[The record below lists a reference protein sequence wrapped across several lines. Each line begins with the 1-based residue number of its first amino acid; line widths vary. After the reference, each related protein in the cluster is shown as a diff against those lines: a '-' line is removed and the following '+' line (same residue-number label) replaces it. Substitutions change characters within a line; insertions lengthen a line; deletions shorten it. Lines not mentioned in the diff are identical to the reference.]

1 MKEMVLLKCESESKM
16 AVVLCPQ
23 CARISR
29 QVLKAPYS
37 PMREAELVRPH
48 SCPVCGA
55 AYESCS
61 LNGAENYRADFARYN
76 NAPAQYNDAVRDNYA
91 QKQKFQPAPANTTS
105 TTTSNTTS
113 SINEQ
118 RQNLANVMQQRLDQQ
133 RTATPS
139 APATGASKSQS
150 TIPVPHTAIPLW
162 QDLFSTT
169 ILGRG
174 RTYYN
179 AGRVKNLSK
188 NNACHSAVVTGTE
201 EYNVVI
207 SYEGDKIASMTC
219 NCPYAQSGERCK
231 HMAAV
236 LYAAYGDGSIKR
248 TSEPIP
254 EEKSDAV
261 SAPVVT
267 QSIQEK
273 TADTISI
280 PVMKTSATP
289 ASDVETP
296 YQELDRKIDFWKREL
311 LDTGKRNKMINYRE
325 TKRSTL
331 KILEPSAEELFN
343 QLAVTEKTLTFQKP
357 ISKETDIRTYSLL
370 SLLETLSYSLPV
382 TRGDIKTDGTIVERE
397 KTLKNLRSKAKL
409 AREEQGTNIL
419 YLCFGFIYWR
429 EHDRDS
435 SPWMKSPLL
444 MMPVTLGLKS
454 LNAPYTLTKGDD
466 EIEVN
471 PTLDYLFNAEYNI
484 DLPTFE
490 LKNKSSFAEYL
501 RTIEEIVDRRGWKVV
516 PEVSLGLLSFL
527 KISMYHDLNNNREMM
542 INNPVLRAMAGDR
555 TAIGDIPA
563 AAQNYDFD
571 KADPKDWHEVVN
583 SDSSQEEAILLSK
596 LGVSFVMQGPPGT
609 GKSQTITN
617 IIAEAMADGKKVL
630 FVSEK
635 AAALQVVLKRL
646 TEVGLSDFCLS
657 LHNYKANKK
666 EIIDSIGAN
675 LSLQPE
681 YVGDSVLRELTEL
694 FHDRQYLDTYA
705 DELHQA
711 IAPLGD
717 SIYMVFGKLSKL
729 ETASVVEFSLE
740 KPMEISKE
748 QYASLL
754 YCISAFE
761 KALQNLDGPLS
772 ENPWYGTKA
781 TSSGQTYKQQLMAAT
796 GALSEELHE
805 IDQLATELNEEYHT
819 AFPHTWTGIK
829 EGNDELGQALALP
842 MFTTDWLES
851 AARARMLSTA
861 KFEYQEQQKYYA
873 ACETFRE
880 VLDTSVLDAPIDT
893 WLDQAKTVA
902 DNLAQLGFNTDYS
915 MAPFSKAITNREPVT
930 ALIGTLKSFLD
941 QCQVAEKTA
950 GIGGRITFAKAEKLY
965 TLISLLEKKRQYVH
979 PSWFAFKTLNKL
991 STHLPVAKTHAASL
1005 QKAND
1010 AIAADWNDSVY
1021 EIDAS
1026 KISEYFG
1033 SEYAWI
1039 YQQSGDVGA
1048 LLDSEIK
1055 NANALLSEISSLLN
1069 ATKEAYSLLH
1079 YSGADSV
1086 ESITMLCNVLSLI
1099 VEAPYMEADWFDP
1112 RKNADILPK
1121 INEAMKVCA
1130 SVREKSD
1137 ALLVDWEPTVFSID
1151 ADGMLARF
1159 KTEYTGFLHKMKGNY
1174 KEDIKTIKL
1183 NAKAVGK
1190 AIDEPQIVALLQ
1202 QIKEVNEEKKWFDT
1216 HSAEMAALLGS
1227 RYKGFDTDW
1236 VAVQKSMQVAL
1247 QIAALFPY
1255 GSIPVETIHAI
1266 RAITESLQL
1275 TGDAKRICEQISI
1288 SNIEHCS
1295 TIITDS
1301 KFVAGFVRSSSLNEE
1316 IIPQINSFIQNGGQQ
1331 RLYIEQFKNA
1341 KKTSSLSY
1349 EEINEL
1355 LSSLIIVKQ
1364 EEDWFEENAETNRE
1378 LFAALNQGKNS
1389 DWDTIEAGLELT
1401 KTIKGL
1407 FEDNV
1412 VPDAVVAYAC
1422 AEVRDENTTLTIAML
1437 NPAKI
1442 DEYKHALLK
1451 IAPQWNT
1458 DKFDIPKMI
1467 ENLEAYGTAAGTIS
1481 SVIAEIRGYVS
1492 TGSISAEELLS
1503 KVANAKDAR
1512 FCKQEIEK
1520 REQNNSELFGNRYV
1534 GIDTEWTTL
1543 QQDITAVDAVVM
1555 SKRTVTSDNVL
1566 TMIANDFECRE
1577 KLSSLHARLSELVT
1591 KTMPEIGYFQEQ
1603 FENADFTGSELTAI
1617 ADRYDACLNG
1627 FGELNKWLDYVETR
1641 AECDK
1646 YGLADFTAKLAAAD
1660 NSIPDVRAAFER
1672 GFYHQW
1678 IGLAMDT
1685 VPAVQSFRRRV
1696 HEQRIDRFVKTDEK
1710 QYALSQKRIRDR
1722 IISTYPRTNQM
1733 AKAGSELGILRHEME
1748 KKRRIMPIRK
1758 LFQSIPNLLL
1768 TLKPCLMMSPL
1779 SVAYFLEAGS
1789 YQFDMVIFDE
1799 ASQIFPQ
1806 DAIGAIFRA
1815 KQVVIAGDTKQLPPT
1830 SFFASS
1836 TGNGDDA
1843 FDDEDSY
1850 EDEVYDSILEE
1861 TANILPNR
1869 TLLWHYRS
1877 KHEHLI
1883 AFSNQEIY
1891 KGELVTFP
1899 SSNESERDTGVEFV
1913 YVEDGYYE
1921 GGGKNCNIL
1930 EARRIVQ
1937 LIKEHIDRHPTRSL
1951 GVIAFSEKQQNAIAL
1966 EVQRFRE
1973 KNSEYEEFF
1982 AEGKEDEFF
1991 IKNLENVQGDE
2002 RDTIIFSVGYAKTKE
2017 QKANNKPMA
2026 MRFGPL
2032 GVQGG
2037 ERRLNVAITRAK
2049 TNIKLVSSIL
2059 PSDIDLSRT
2068 ESDGV
2073 RMLRSYIEFAM
2084 NGDATLAAARANAKP
2099 DDFVDAVA
2107 KFLTEHGYKVSQY
2120 VGCSGY
2126 KIDIAVEHPSEVV
2139 HQFAAGIECDGYSYA
2154 SSRTARDRD
2163 RLRGSVLK
2171 NMGWNMYR
2179 VWSAE
2184 WYKNPEIE
2192 GEKLLAFIKSAID
2205 ECDKKVKAIEE
2216 EKRKA
2221 EEALRKAE
2229 EAKRKEQERI
2239 KAEQEA
2245 AERKRLEEAAQREAE
2260 AKAAKEAKRREA
2272 AQRQAAQEEARREA
2286 ARKQWEEERRRK
2298 EAEQKAKTPKVDI
2311 SWVKKEALVKH
2322 KSFGIGSVKKIED
2335 GYINIAFPAGE
2346 KRFAIPSAF
2355 ETGFLTRPAPGENTS
2370 SSANTPKQ
2378 PARTGSKSP
2387 AELIREL
2394 AAKGFTCI
2402 DNRSTSG
2409 IVWVLYSSEKK
2420 TSFETMVAGYNV
2432 QYKLEKRGAMA
2443 TKNAPAWRIMFN

>member
-1 MKEMVLLKCESESKM
+1 MEEMVLLKCESESKM

-23 CARISR
+23 CTRISR

-37 PMREAELVRPH
+37 PMRKAELVRPH

-55 AYESCS
+55 VYESCS

-76 NAPAQYNDAVRDNYA
+76 NAPTQYNNAVRDNYA
-91 QKQKFQPAPANTTS
+91 QKQKSQPAPANTTS
-105 TTTSNTTS
+105 TITSNAMS
-113 SINEQ
+113 NINEQ
-118 RQNLANVMQQRLDQQ
+118 RQNLANVMHQRLDQQ
-133 RTATPS
+133 RAATPS
-139 APATGASKSQS
+139 APAAGASKSQR
-150 TIPVPHTAIPLW
+150 TIPVPHTAILLW

-169 ILGRG
+169 ILSHG

-179 AGRVKNLSK
+179 AGRVKNLTK
-188 NNACHSAVVTGTE
+188 NNSYHSAVVTGTK
-201 EYNVVI
+201 EYNVGI
-207 SYEGDKIASMTC
+207 SYEGNKIASMTC

-236 LYAAYGDGSIKR
+236 LYTAYRDESIKR
-248 TSEPIP
+248 ISEPIT
-254 EEKSDAV
+254 EKKSDAAPV
-261 SAPVVT
+261 PVVT
-267 QSIQEK
+267 SSAQEK
-273 TADTISI
+273 AADTISI
-280 PVMKTSATP
+280 PVMQTSAAP
-289 ASDVETP
+289 VSDAATP

-331 KILEPSAEELFN
+331 KIMEPSAEELFN
-343 QLAVTEKTLTFQKP
+343 QLAITEKTLTFQKP

-454 LNAPYTLTKGDD
+454 LIAPYTLTKGDD

-490 LKNKSSFAEYL
+490 LKNKSSFSEYL

-527 KISMYHDLNNNREMM
+527 KISMYHDLNNNHEMM

-583 SDSSQEEAILLSK
+583 ADSSQEEAILLSK
-596 LGVSFVMQGPPGT
+596 MGISFVMQGPPGT

-617 IIAEAMADGKKVL
+617 IIAEALADGKKVL

-705 DELHQA
+705 DGLHQA

-754 YCISAFE
+754 YCVSAFE

-805 IDQLATELNEEYHT
+805 IDQLATELNEEYRT

-829 EGNDELGQALALP
+829 EGNDELRQALDLP

-851 AARARMLSTA
+851 ATRARMLSTT
-861 KFEYQEQQKYYA
+861 KIEHQEQQKYYA

-893 WLDQAKTVA
+893 WLDQAKTAA

-915 MAPFSKAITNREPVT
+915 MAPFSKAIANREPVT

-941 QCQVAEKTA
+941 QYQVAEKTA
-950 GIGGRITFAKAEKLY
+950 GIGGRITFTKAEKLY

-991 STHLPVAKTHAASL
+991 STHLPEAKTHAASL

-1021 EIDAS
+1021 KIDAS

-1048 LLDSEIK
+1048 LLDSEID
-1055 NANALLSEISSLLN
+1055 NANALLSEISSLLK
-1069 ATKEAYSLLH
+1069 AIEEAYSLLH
-1079 YSGADSV
+1079 YTGTDSV
-1086 ESITMLCNVLSLI
+1086 ESITMLCSVLSLI

-1112 RKNADILPK
+1112 RKNAEILSK

-1183 NAKAVGK
+1183 NARAVGK
-1190 AIDEPQIVALLQ
+1190 AIDEPQIIALLQ

-1216 HSAEMAALLGS
+1216 HSAEMVALLGS
-1227 RYKGFDTDW
+1227 RYKGFDTNW
-1236 VAVQKSMQVAL
+1236 AAVQKSMQVAL

-1255 GSIPVETIHAI
+1255 GNIPVETIHAI

-1275 TGDAKRICEQISI
+1275 TGDAKRICEQISV

-1295 TIITDS
+1295 TIITNS
-1301 KFVAGFVRSSSLNEE
+1301 NFVADFVRSSSLNEE

-1355 LSSLIIVKQ
+1355 LSSLVIVKQ
-1364 EEDWFEENAETNRE
+1364 EEDWFEENVEANRE

-1389 DWDTIEAGLELT
+1389 DWDAIEAGLELT

-1422 AEVRDENTTLTIAML
+1422 AEVRDENTTPTIAML
-1437 NPAKI
+1437 NPVKI
-1442 DEYKHALLK
+1442 DEYKHALLE
-1451 IAPQWNT
+1451 IGPQWNT
-1458 DKFDIPKMI
+1458 DKFDIPKLI
-1467 ENLEAYGTAAGTIS
+1467 ENLEAYEIAAGTIFS
-1481 SVIAEIRGYVS
+1481 TVAKIREYVS
-1492 TGSISAEELLS
+1492 TIRSLSAENLLT
-1503 KVANAKDAR
+1503 KVANAKEAR
-1512 FCKQEIEK
+1512 ACKKEITR
-1520 REQNNSELFGNRYV
+1520 REQNNTELFGNRYE

-1543 QQDITAVDAVVM
+1543 QRDITAVDAVVM
-1555 SKRTVTSDNVL
+1555 SKRTVTSDSVL

-1591 KTMPEIGYFQEQ
+1591 KTMPEIGYFQKQ
-1603 FENADFTGSELTAI
+1603 FENVDFTGSELTAI

-1627 FGELNKWLDYVETR
+1627 FGELNKWLDYIETR

-1646 YGLADFTAKLAAAD
+1646 HGLADFTAKIAAAD
-1660 NSIPDVRAAFER
+1660 NSIPDVLAAFER

-1685 VPAVQSFRRRV
+1685 VPAVQSFRRRI

-1733 AKAGSELGILRHEME
+1733 AKAGSELGILHHEME
-1748 KKRRIMPIRK
+1748 KKRRIMPLRK

-1850 EDEVYDSILEE
+1850 DDEVYDSILEE

-1899 SSNESERDTGVEFV
+1899 SSNEIERDTGVEFV

-2032 GVQGG
+2032 GVEGG

-2049 TNIKLVSSIL
+2049 TNVKLVSSIL
-2059 PSDIDLSRT
+2059 PSDIDLNRT

-2084 NGDATLAAARANAKP
+2084 NGGATIAAARANAKP

-2126 KIDIAVEHPSEVV
+2126 KIDIAVEHPSEIV

-2184 WYKNPEIE
+2184 WYTNPEVE

-2245 AERKRLEEAAQREAE
+2245 ADCKRL
-2260 AKAAKEAKRREA
+2260 
-2272 AQRQAAQEEARREA
+2272 EEARREA

-2311 SWVKKEALVKH
+2311 SWVKKDALAKH

-2355 ETGFLTRPAPGENTS
+2355 ETGFLTKPAPGENTS
-2370 SSANTPKQ
+2370 SSANMLKQ
-2378 PARTGSKSP
+2378 PTRTGSKSP

-2402 DNRSTSG
+2402 DNRSASG

-2420 TSFETMVAGYNV
+2420 TSFETIVAGYNV

>member
-1 MKEMVLLKCESESKM
+1 MEEMVILRCESESKM
-16 AVVLCPQ
+16 AVVLCPK

-37 PMREAELVRPH
+37 PLRKAELVRTH

-61 LNGAENYRADFARYN
+61 LSGAENYRADFARYN
-76 NAPAQYNDAVRDNYA
+76 STPSQYNDAVRDNYA
-91 QKQKFQPAPANTTS
+91 QKQRAQFAPANTS
-105 TTTSNTTS
+105 SMTS
-113 SINEQ
+113 STQSSSITEQ
-118 RQNLANVMQQRLDQQ
+118 RQNLAYVMHQHLEQQRA
-133 RTATPS
+133 ATPS
-139 APATGASKSQS
+139 APASGTHNTQS
-150 TIPVPHTAIPLW
+150 TIPVPRTAIPMW

-174 RTYYN
+174 KTYYN
-179 AGRVKNLSK
+179 AGRVKNLAK
-188 NNACHSAVVTGTE
+188 NNSSHSAVVIGTE
-201 EYNVVI
+201 DYNVVI
-207 SYEGDKIASMTC
+207 SYDGDKIASMTC

-231 HMAAV
+231 HMASV
-236 LYAAYGDGSIKR
+236 LFAAYGDGFPKKA
-248 TSEPIP
+248 SEPMP
-254 EEKSDAV
+254 EKKVAPLLS
-261 SAPVVT
+261 PVVNT
-267 QSIQEK
+267 TAPSKAKDMTTIPAAQPATVPVQEV
-273 TADTISI
+273 T
-280 PVMKTSATP
+280 
-289 ASDVETP
+289 TP

-370 SLLETLSYSLPV
+370 SLLETFSYSLPV
-382 TRGDIKTDGTIVERE
+382 TRGDIKTEGTIVERE

-409 AREEQGTNIL
+409 AQEEQGTNIL

-429 EHDRDS
+429 EHDRES

-444 MMPVTLGLKS
+444 MMPVNLGLKS
-454 LNAPYTLTKGDD
+454 LNAPYTLSKGDD

-490 LKNKSSFAEYL
+490 LMNKSSFAEYL
-501 RTIEEIVDRRGWKVV
+501 QTIEEIVDRRGWKVV

-542 INNPVLRAMAGDR
+542 INNSVLRAMAGDR

-571 KADPKDWHEVVN
+571 KADPRDWHEVVN

-596 LGVSFVMQGPPGT
+596 MGVSFVMQGPPGT

-617 IIAEAMADGKKVL
+617 IIAEALADGKKVL

-646 TEVGLSDFCLS
+646 SEVGLSDFCLS

-694 FHDRQYLDTYA
+694 FHDRQYLDSYV
-705 DELHQA
+705 DELHQE

-729 ETASVVEFSLE
+729 ENASVVEFSLE

-761 KALQNLDGPLS
+761 KALQNMDGPLS

-781 TSSGQTYKQQLMAAT
+781 TSAGQTYKQQLISAT
-796 GALSEELHE
+796 GALPVELHE
-805 IDQLATELNEEYHT
+805 MDQLATELDQNYHAKFT
-819 AFPHTWTGIK
+819 HTWAGIK
-829 EGNDELGQALALP
+829 TGNDELGLALALP
-842 MFTTDWLES
+842 LFTADWLNS
-851 AARARMLSTA
+851 ATRARMLSSA
-861 KFEYQEQQKYYA
+861 KYEYQEQQKYLA
-873 ACETFRE
+873 ACETFIGA
-880 VLDTSVLDAPIDT
+880 LDATVLDAPIDE
-893 WLDQAKTVA
+893 WLEQAEKFSGS
-902 DNLAQLGFNTDYS
+902 LSKLGFSTDYS
-915 MAPFSKAITNREPVT
+915 MNPITNAIAHRDSVT
-930 ALIGTLKSFLD
+930 SLIGTLKSFLTQYQLAD
-941 QCQVAEKTA
+941 KLA
-950 GIGGRITFAKAEKLY
+950 GIGGEITFAKAATLY
-965 TLISLLEKKRQYVH
+965 TLISLLEKSHQYIH
-979 PSWFAFKTLNKL
+979 PSWFEYKTLSQL
-991 STHLPVAKTHAASL
+991 SEHLPKAKEHAMSL
-1005 QKAND
+1005 SRAKET
-1010 AIAADWNDSVY
+1010 IATEWSDQVY
-1021 EIDAS
+1021 DIDAS

-1033 SEYAWI
+1033 VDYSWI
-1039 YQQSGDVGA
+1039 YQQAGDVVV
-1048 LLDSEIK
+1048 LLDNEID
-1055 NANALLSEISSLLN
+1055 NAKRLLSELNSLLS

-1079 YSGADSV
+1079 YSGDDSV
-1086 ESITMLCNVLSLI
+1086 ESITMLCNVLSLTA
-1099 VEAPYMEADWFDP
+1099 EAPYMEADWFDP
-1112 RKNADILPK
+1112 RKNA
-1121 INEAMKVCA
+1121 EAMSLVDAAIRICS
-1130 SVREKSD
+1130 SVREKSN
-1137 ALLVDWEPTVFSID
+1137 ALLTDWEPTVFSID

-1159 KTEYTGFLHKMKGNY
+1159 KTEYTGFFHKMKANY
-1174 KEDIKTIKL
+1174 KEDIKVIKL

-1190 AIDEPQIVALLQ
+1190 AIDEPQIIALLQ
-1202 QIKEVNEEKKWFDT
+1202 GVKAINEEKKWFDT
-1216 HSAEMAALLGS
+1216 HAEEMHTLLGT

-1236 VAVQKSMQVAL
+1236 ASIQKSMQIAL
-1247 QIAALFPY
+1247 QISALFPY
-1255 GSIPVETIHAI
+1255 GNIPMETIQAI
-1266 RAITESLQL
+1266 RTVTQSLQL
-1275 TGDAKRICEQISI
+1275 TGEAKRICDLISTA
-1288 SNIEHCS
+1288 NIEKCS
-1295 TIITDS
+1295 TSIINS
-1301 KFVAGFVRSSSLNEE
+1301 KLVAGLVRSSSLSGE
-1316 IIPQINSFIQNGGQQ
+1316 IIPQIEAFIKNGGQQ
-1331 RLYIEQFKNA
+1331 RIYIDQFKNA
-1341 KKTSSLSY
+1341 KKATTLSY
-1349 EEINEL
+1349 ESIIEL
-1355 LSSLIIVKQ
+1355 LANLILVKQ
-1364 EEDWFEENAETNRE
+1364 EVTWFEDNAKTNHE
-1378 LFAALNQGKNS
+1378 LFAALYQGTTS
-1389 DWDTIEAGLELT
+1389 DWNDIEAGQELV
-1401 KTIKGL
+1401 KTIRSL
-1407 FEDNV
+1407 FAHND
-1412 VPDAVVAYAC
+1412 VPDSVVSYAC
-1422 AEVRDENTTLTIAML
+1422 SESRDENTTLAIAML
-1437 NPAKI
+1437 DPAKI
-1442 DEYKHALLK
+1442 AEYEKVLK
-1451 IAPQWNT
+1451 TVAPQWNT
-1458 DKFDIPKMI
+1458 DKCTIPSLI
-1467 ENLEAYGTAAGTIS
+1467 EKLEAYAATIRMIA
-1481 SVIAEIRGYVS
+1481 SVMVEVRGYAS
-1492 TGSISAEELLS
+1492 DGTLSAETLLS
-1503 KVANAKDAR
+1503 KVGNAKEAR
-1512 FCKQEIEK
+1512 SSKQGLEERK
-1520 REQNNSELFGNRYV
+1520 SQNAELFQARYE
-1534 GIDTEWTTL
+1534 GINTDWKIL
-1543 QQDITAVDAVVM
+1543 QQDIIAVDNVVLA
-1555 SKRTVTSDNVL
+1555 KRAVTSDSMMVKLCDNP
-1566 TMIANDFECRE
+1566 NYRE
-1577 KLSSLHARLSELVT
+1577 KLSAIHTRISELVT
-1591 KTMPEIGYFQEQ
+1591 RTIPEIGYFQDQ
-1603 FENADFTGSELTAI
+1603 FANVDFTALELSVV
-1617 ADRYDACLNG
+1617 ADRYNACLNG

-1646 YGLADFTAKLAAAD
+1646 HGLAAFTAKIAAAD
-1660 NSIPDVRAAFER
+1660 NSITDVRAAFER

-1685 VPAVQSFRRRV
+1685 VPAVQNFRRRV
-1696 HEQRIDRFVKTDEK
+1696 HMQRIERFVKTDEK
-1710 QYALSQKRIRDR
+1710 QYALSQKRIRDK
-1722 IISTYPRTNQM
+1722 IISTYPRTNEI

-1748 KKRRIMPIRK
+1748 KKRRIMPLRR

-1830 SFFASS
+1830 SFFSSS
-1836 TGNGDDA
+1836 TGNGDEI
-1843 FDDEDSY
+1843 FDDEDNY
-1850 EDEVYDSILEE
+1850 DDEVYDSILEE

-1891 KGELVTFP
+1891 KGKLVTFP

-1921 GGGKNCNIL
+1921 GNGKNCNIL

-1937 LIKEHIDRHPTRSL
+1937 LIKEHIDRYPNRSL

-2002 RDTIIFSVGYAKTKE
+2002 RDTIIFSVGYARTKE
-2017 QKANNKPMA
+2017 QKANGKPMA

-2068 ESDGV
+2068 ESEGI

-2084 NGDATLAAARANAKP
+2084 NGEATLASARANAKP

-2107 KFLTEHGYKVSQY
+2107 QFLKKHGYKVSQY
-2120 VGCSGY
+2120 IGCSGY
-2126 KIDIAVEHPSEVV
+2126 KIDIAVEHPSEIVQ
-2139 HQFAAGIECDGYSYA
+2139 QFAAGIECDGYSYA
-2154 SSRTARDRD
+2154 ASKTARDRD
-2163 RLRGSVLK
+2163 RLRWAVLRD
-2171 NMGWNMYR
+2171 MGWNMYR

-2184 WYKNPEIE
+2184 WYKNPEVE
-2192 GEKLLAFIKSAID
+2192 GEKLLAFIRAAIE
-2205 ECDKKVKAIEE
+2205 ECDKKVRAIEE

-2221 EEALRKAE
+2221 EEALKKAE
-2229 EAKRKEQERI
+2229 EAKRKELERI

-2245 AERKRLEEAAQREAE
+2245 ERMRLEEDARRKAE
-2260 AKAAKEAKRREA
+2260 LKAAKAAKRRDV
-2272 AQRQAAQEEARREA
+2272 AQQQAALEQARREA
-2286 ARKQWEEERRRK
+2286 ARKQWEDERKRK
-2298 EAEQKAKTPKVDI
+2298 EAEKRTQTPKVDV
-2311 SWVKKEALVKH
+2311 SWVKKDALVQH
-2322 KSFGIGSVKKIED
+2322 KTFGTGTVVILEKD
-2335 GYINIAFPAGE
+2335 YINVAFNVGE
-2346 KRFAIPSAF
+2346 KRFAFPSAF
-2355 ETGFLTRPAPGENTS
+2355 ESGFLAKPDSSEKAPANVT
-2370 SSANTPKQ
+2370 TPK
-2378 PARTGSKSP
+2378 PSVKTGAKMP
-2387 AELIREL
+2387 TDLIAELK
-2394 AAKGFTCI
+2394 AAGFTCI
-2402 DNRSTSG
+2402 DNRNTSG
-2409 IVWVLYSSEKK
+2409 IVWVLYDVGKK
-2420 TSFETMVAGYNV
+2420 AVFEASVAQYNV
-2432 QYKLEKRGAMA
+2432 QCKLEKRGAMA
-2443 TKNAPAWRIMFN
+2443 TKNAPAWRIMF